1 MVVLRYYMASALN
14 TVYLLLI
21 LLVGIIGTLFIA
33 SIRTTDTSA
42 RWLKLSSVVIVVLFL
57 VALGVQF
64 LA

>member
-1 MVVLRYYMASALN
+1 MASALN

-21 LLVGIIGTLFIA
+21 VLVGIIGTLFVA

-42 RWLKLSSVVIVVLFL
+42 RWLKLSSVGIVVLFL

>member
-1 MVVLRYYMASALN
+1 MASALN